1 MKNTKLL
8 ILLISILSLF
18 GCENNNGAG
27 MTSSALAISEQAEVT
42 LTLKDVTPISATVTI
57 YNGSAESISYG
68 SQYKFILEKQ
78 IDGIWYVCERA
89 TRTADGHHITTT
101 DIERVLESGMADE
114 YQISWD
120 LLYGNLPAGKYRFVK
135 EIETASSL
143 SSTGDYFATE
153 FEIK

>member
-1 MKNTKLL
+1 MKIAKLL
-8 ILLISILSLF
+8 LLVISILSLL
-18 GCENNNGAG
+18 GCKKGTDSEMAR
-27 MTSSALAISEQAEVT
+27 SSLIITQQPKIT
-42 LTLKDVTPISATVTI
+42 LVLKDVTPDSATVTI
-57 YNGSAESISYG
+57 YNGSADSISYG

>member
-1 MKNTKLL
+1 MSRVKLAFL
-8 ILLISILSLF
+8 AGVLLLLGCGKETNHEMNKSSLV
-18 GCENNNGAG
+18 
-27 MTSSALAISEQAEVT
+27 IIEQSEVT